1 MNNEKLSKITTMF
14 KPTNKQEEIKNE
26 YCLKKLMPSLDKM
39 QVLGDNQ
46 VRGINSKFQYS
57 IQQQDL
63 PDLAQSENSK
73 TFKKLPGNPA
83 DELNKKGQSLK

>member
-1 MNNEKLSKITTMF
+1 MNNEKLRKITTMF
-14 KPTNKQEEIKNE
+14 KPTNMQEKINNE
-26 YCLKKLMPSLDKM
+26 NCLQKPMPSLDKR
-39 QVLGDNQ
+39 QVSGDNQ
-46 VRGINSKFQYS
+46 VRGINSKFQYL

>member
-1 MNNEKLSKITTMF
+1 MF
-14 KPTNKQEEIKNE
+14 KLRTQQKKIKNE
-26 YCLKKLMPSLDKM
+26 NGLQKPMPSLDKL
-39 QVLGDNQ
+39 QVSGDNQ
-46 VRGINSKFQYS
+46 VRGINSKFQYL